1 MLRRLTVENYA
12 LIESLSLELS
22 PSLNIITGETGA
34 GKSILLGALGLLLG
48 ARNDGAAQK
57 DPARNCVVEGVFD
70 IGDYGLEELFERN
83 DLDWQRETVI
93 RRVVTPA
100 GKSRAYVNDLPVQ
113 LTALREL
120 GSRLI
125 DIHSQHQSLM
135 LADEGFRIAVLD
147 NVAGLGAQLGSY
159 RAAYAA
165 MREAGA
171 ELATARRRI
180 EEAGRDRE
188 WLQYQVEQLDALN
201 LREGEQQELEEEL
214 RLLTHADSIRE
225 AMGMSLESLEDEQT
239 GVLCR
244 LKGVEHALAKVREG
258 YGKAGELA
266 DRLHAVMLELKDI
279 DSELAAEGDRV
290 EADPGRLQ
298 WVSERLDAIYSLQQ
312 KHRVATCGEL
322 IALWNEFRTRLQ
334 AIATGEETLAELE
347 RAVERSRVEAEA
359 AAAVLTEGRR
369 RAGAELGK
377 GVDALLAE
385 LGMPGAEFRVEVA
398 SAPLSPGGGDAVRYL
413 FSANRKMPLQPVEK
427 TASGGEISRVML
439 ALKSL
444 VAHRSKLPTI
454 IFDEIDTGVSG
465 RIADAMGGIICRL
478 AEDMQVVN
486 ITHLPQ
492 VASKGDTHFFVYKEE
507 TEQGTSSRI
516 RRLDSEERRWEIAKM
531 LSGST
536 VTEAA
541 LAQARVL
548 LENN

>member
-147 NVAGLGAQLGSY
+147 NVAGLGGQLGSY

-171 ELATARRRI
+171 ELAAARRRI

-188 WLQYQVEQLDALN
+188 WLQYQVEQLDAFN

-244 LKGVEHALAKVREG
+244 LKSVEHALAKVREG
-258 YGKAGELA
+258 YGKAGEWA
-266 DRLHAVMLELKDI
+266 DRLHAVMLELRDI

-298 WVSERLDAIYSLQQ
+298 WVSERLDALYSLQQ
-312 KHRVATCGEL
+312 KHRVASSGEL
-322 IALWNEFRTRLQ
+322 IALWNEFRTRLE

-347 RAVERSRVEAEA
+347 RAVERSRREAEA

-385 LGMPGAEFRVEVA
+385 LGMPGAEFRVEVVA
-398 SAPLSPGGGDAVRYL
+398 APLSPGGGDAVRYL

-492 VASKGDTHFFVYKEE
+492 VASKGDTHFLVYKEE
-507 TEQGTSSRI
+507 TEEGASSRI
-516 RRLDSEERRWEIAKM
+516 RRLDSEERRLEIAKM

-548 LENN
+548 LENS

>member
-135 LADEGFRIAVLD
+135 LADEGFRVAVLD

-171 ELATARRRI
+171 ELAAARRRI

-347 RAVERSRVEAEA
+347 RAVERSRGEAEA

-516 RRLDSEERRWEIAKM
+516 RRLDSEERRLEIAKM

>member
-12 LIESLSLELS
+12 LIECLSLELS

-171 ELATARRRI
+171 ELAAACRRI

-347 RAVERSRVEAEA
+347 QAVERSRGEAEA

>member
-171 ELATARRRI
+171 ELAAARRRI

-347 RAVERSRVEAEA
+347 RAVERSRGEAEA

-398 SAPLSPGGGDAVRYL
+398 STPLSPGGGDAVRYL

-516 RRLDSEERRWEIAKM
+516 RRLDSEERRLEIAKM

>member
-147 NVAGLGAQLGSY
+147 NVAGLGGQLGSY

-171 ELATARRRI
+171 ELAAARRRI

-244 LKGVEHALAKVREG
+244 LKSVEHALAKVREG
-258 YGKAGELA
+258 YGKAGEWA
-266 DRLHAVMLELKDI
+266 DRLHAVVLELRDI

-298 WVSERLDAIYSLQQ
+298 WVSERLDALYSLQQ
-312 KHRVATCGEL
+312 KHRVASSAEL
-322 IALWNEFRTRLQ
+322 IALWNDFRTRLE

-347 RAVERSRVEAEA
+347 RAVERSREEAEA

-385 LGMPGAEFRVEVA
+385 LGMPGAEFRVEVVA
-398 SAPLSPGGGDAVRYL
+398 APLSPGGGDAVRYL

-492 VASKGDTHFFVYKEE
+492 VASKGDTHFLVYKEE
-507 TEQGTSSRI
+507 TEEGASSRI
-516 RRLDSEERRWEIAKM
+516 RCLDSEERRLEIAKM